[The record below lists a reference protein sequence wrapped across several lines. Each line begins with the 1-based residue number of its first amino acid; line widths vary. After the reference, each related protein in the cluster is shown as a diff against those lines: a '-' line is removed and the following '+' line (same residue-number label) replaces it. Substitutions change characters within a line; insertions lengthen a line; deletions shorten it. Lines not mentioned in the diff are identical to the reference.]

1 MEKADVNIEA
11 RVLLTLSE
19 AAQYTGVGIN
29 KLREL
34 TNKEQELVVW
44 VGSKRLLKRR
54 LLQEYLE
61 AQDSL

>member
-1 MEKADVNIEA
+1 MEKAEVNLEA

-19 AAQYTGVGIN
+19 AALYTGVGIN
-29 KLREL
+29 KLREI
-34 TNKEQELVVW
+34 TNKKQELVVW

-61 AQDSL
+61 SQYSI

>member
-1 MEKADVNIEA
+1 MEKAEVNIEA

-19 AAQYTGVGIN
+19 AALYTGVGIN
-29 KLREL
+29 KLREI
-34 TNKEQELVVW
+34 TNKKQELVVW

-61 AQDSL
+61 SQYSI